1 MAQTV
6 LSSADTAQWK
16 ALTEKLAGVL
26 SVQCVTDG
34 AAVREVHVLSDQS
47 RSPKQIV
54 RDIQPALLAQF
65 QLELD
70 HRVISVAQIPGLP
83 TAVQQRRLICDKL
96 ELSTG
101 RAGVDAAVSLRIGD
115 ISHRG
120 TAHSDL
126 SSAGRSR
133 AIAQATAD
141 AINQFLAA
149 GCRFCLEE
157 LRQVPMG
164 SQTAVMVGLRL
175 EQSGKTES
183 LLGAC
188 YLGEDPNFSVALA
201 TLDGVNRRILTLA
214 FAHEGSVSS

>member
-6 LSSADTAQWK
+6 LSSSDTAPWK
-16 ALTEKLAGVL
+16 ALTEKLPGVL
-26 SVQCVTDG
+26 SVEFVTEG
-34 AAVREVHVLSDQS
+34 SAVREVHVLSDQS

-54 RDIQPALLAQF
+54 RDVQSALLARF

-70 HRVISVAQIPGLP
+70 HRIVSVAQIPGLP
-83 TAVQQRRLICDKL
+83 TVVQRRLICDKL

-101 RAGVDAAVSLRIGD
+101 RSGVDVSVSLRVGD
-115 ISHRG
+115 VSHKG
-120 TAHSDL
+120 IAHSDH

-141 AINQFLAA
+141 AINQFLSA

-157 LRQVPMG
+157 FRQVPMG

-175 EQSGKTES
+175 EQAGKAES

-201 TLDGVNRRILTLA
+201 TLDGVNRRILTLS
-214 FAHEGSVSS
+214 FAHDEGALF